1 LSEMRQRMP
10 FPLLGFDTDN
20 DSVFMNETIKSCC
33 SETGLV
39 FTRCR
44 PYRKNDPA
52 SVEQKNEAVVRR
64 AAPSRSY
71 RALVQAHVTSGVNLS
86 QNHPFEFPYDVASA
100 CSLDPIEDAAVL
112 GPIKAKPF
120 GWPRKPRP
128 ALTGPARD
136 GVRPGGRDERMLAA
150 RIEPKNGLQ
159 IQTAGFRAKSDWR

>member
-1 LSEMRQRMP
+1 MH
-10 FPLLGFDTDN
+10 LL
-20 DSVFMNETIKSCC
+20 
-33 SETGLV
+33 L
-39 FTRCR
+39 
-44 PYRKNDPA
+44 PA
-52 SVEQKNEAVVRR
+52 I
-64 AAPSRSY
+64 
-71 RALVQAHVTSGVNLS
+71 VTSGVNLPES
-86 QNHPFEFPYDVASA
+86 RRIEFADDAASA

-159 IQTAGFRAKSDWR
+159 LQTAGFRPKSDWR